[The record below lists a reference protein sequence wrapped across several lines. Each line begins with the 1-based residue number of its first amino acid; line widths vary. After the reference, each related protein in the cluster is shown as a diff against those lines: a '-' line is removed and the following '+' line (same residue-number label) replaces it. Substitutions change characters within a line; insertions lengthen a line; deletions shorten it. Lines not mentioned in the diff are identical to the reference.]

1 MSHIH
6 IPDGVMPVW
15 LWLGGWVLALGLLA
29 IASRVATGSGSRRAV
44 PLIGAVSALV
54 LVSMGSE
61 IVPIAYHINLTVIAG
76 VLLGPWLGAI
86 SAFIVVL
93 VLALLGHG
101 GITVV
106 GVNTLVIA
114 TEMALGWAF
123 VRGGLRLAGRAR
135 VRPVAAVSTVLTL
148 AMTTTMLVGIVALA
162 GVGAATR
169 ETGALDAETL
179 EFKNPFGGG
188 VFSIGLL
195 GGGGHGHSGETAE
208 EHAAHADEADAHS
221 GETAE
226 EHAAHTDDDHEVAR
240 GLSVGRFAAVV
251 YTLGP
256 IGWLLEALVTAGM
269 LGYVA
274 RVRPSLVFGAEASAL
289 EHRVRFGD
297 EHGGH

>member
-6 IPDGVMPVW
+6 IPDGVMPWW
-15 LWLGGWVLALGLLA
+15 LWLGGWLLALALLG
-29 IASRVATGSGSRRAV
+29 VAARRAEGARSRRGV

-54 LVSMGSE
+54 LVSMASE
-61 IVPIAYHINLTVIAG
+61 IVPLAYHINLTVIAG

-101 GITVV
+101 GVTVV
-106 GVNTLVIA
+106 GVNTLVITA
-114 TEMALGWAF
+114 EMALGWAL
-123 VRGGLRLAGRAR
+123 VRGGIRLLGDKRIR
-135 VRPVAAVSTVLTL
+135 TVAAIATVLTL
-148 AMTTTMLVGIVALA
+148 AITTTMLVGIVALA
-162 GVGAATR
+162 GTGAATR

-179 EFKNPFGGG
+179 EFRNPFGDG

-195 GGGGHGHSGETAE
+195 GDGHDHAGETAE
-208 EHAAHADEADAHS
+208 EHAAHADEAT
-221 GETAE
+221 GEG
-226 EHAAHTDDDHEVAR
+226 

-256 IGWLLEALVTAGM
+256 FGWLIEALVTAGI

-274 RVRPSLVFGAEASAL
+274 RVRPSLVFGGAAE